1 MAEAGTDPPQL
12 DMSTAITDSNHGIVV
27 TVVAWICFVAS
38 VLFFAARMRI
48 RWPLKSL
55 FGQDDAAC
63 TAAMVGRCFLYL
75 GKFYRRDSIGLKQGI
90 FSSWYGASHTDRTP
104 ESCAQR
110 IC

>member
-38 VLFFAARMRI
+38 LLFFAARMRI

-63 TAAMVGRCFLYL
+63 TAAMVGHLSPGVGEQQLNANPTSLRC
-75 GKFYRRDSIGLKQGI
+75 R
-90 FSSWYGASHTDRTP
+90 H
-104 ESCAQR
+104 
-110 IC
+110 